1 MNATAMKLY
10 EHVDQLEAVLDWI
23 ADNEDEIKA
32 AGGELPPEVEQMLD
46 QVEGDLKTKVER
58 TALVIQNQ
66 LANAAAAKAE
76 ADRLSKIAG
85 TYQRQADALKAY
97 LKAQLDRAGIAKV
110 ETPLAKVWTQTNGR
124 PSIRPAT
131 DEIPPAFQRVK
142 IEFDGALAYE
152 TVKDAKL
159 IPEPKDGRVQALG
172 LIIERGT
179 HLRIR

>member
-1 MNATAMKLY
+1 MSATVLKLY
-10 EHVDQLEAVLDWI
+10 ECVDELEAVLEWV
-23 ADNEDEIKA
+23 ADHEEEIKA
-32 AGGELPPEVEQMLD
+32 AGGELPDEVVEMLD
-46 QVEGDLKTKVER
+46 QVEGNLQTKVER

-66 LANAAAAKAE
+66 LANAAAAKSE
-76 ADRLSKIAG
+76 ADRLAKIAG
-85 TYQRQADALKAY
+85 TYTRQAEALKTY

-131 DEIPPAFQRVK
+131 DEIPPAFQRIK

-152 TVKDAKL
+152 TVKDAGL
-159 IPEPKDGRVQALG
+159 VPAPEDGPVEVLG
-172 LIIERGT
+172 LIVERGT